1 MNISQI
7 IDELK
12 KHSNPSQI
20 AGMQRFGINP
30 EKTFAVK
37 VPILRDIAK
46 KIKRDH
52 QLALQL
58 WDCGYRETQ
67 IIASMIADPK
77 QVSDELMDRFA
88 SFFSYWEI
96 CDQFC
101 MNLFEKMPNAYEKA
115 LEYSYRQPTFEKR
128 TGFVLMARLAV
139 SDKKAVDDKFYPFFD
154 RIMQESCDGR
164 NDVKKGVNWALRQI
178 GKRNVRLR
186 EKALIT
192 IEAIL
197 EQKDSVKWVATD
209 AKRELM
215 DVKII
220 QRIK

>member
-1 MNISQI
+1 MDFEEVITELRKNSNLSQI
-7 IDELK
+7 E
-12 KHSNPSQI
+12 
-20 AGMQRFGINP
+20 GMKRFGINP
-30 EKTFAVK
+30 EKTFVVK
-37 VPILRDIAK
+37 IPIMREIAK
-46 KIKRDH
+46 KIKTDH

-58 WDCGYRETQ
+58 WDYGYRETE
-67 IIASMIADPK
+67 IIASMIADPA
-77 QVSDELMDRFA
+77 QVNDELMDRFV
-88 SFFSYWEI
+88 SSFSYWEI

-115 LEYSYRQPTFEKR
+115 LEYSYREPTFEKR

-154 RIMQESCDGR
+154 RIIQESCDGR
-164 NDVKKGVNWALRQI
+164 NDVKKAVNWALRQI

-197 EQKDSVKWVATD
+197 KHKDSVKWVAMD

>member
-7 IDELK
+7 IEELRK
-12 KHSNPSQI
+12 YSNPSQI

-30 EKTFAVK
+30 EKTYVVK
-37 VPILRDIAK
+37 IPIMRDIAK
-46 KIKRDH
+46 KIKTDQ

-58 WDCGYRETQ
+58 WDYGYRETQ
-67 IIASMIADPK
+67 IIASMIADPT
-77 QVSDELMDRFA
+77 QVSDELMDKFA
-88 SFFSYWEI
+88 STFSYWEI

-115 LEYSYRQPTFEKR
+115 LEFSYREPTFEKR
-128 TGFVLMARLAV
+128 TGFVLMTRLAV

-154 RIMQESCDGR
+154 RIIHESCDSR

-197 EQKDSVKWVATD
+197 KHKDSVKWVAMD

>member
-1 MNISQI
+1 MNLSQI
-7 IDELK
+7 IEELK
-12 KHSNPSQI
+12 RYSDPSQI
-20 AGMQRFGINP
+20 DGMKRFGISP
-30 EKTFAVK
+30 DKTFAVK
-37 VPILRDIAK
+37 IPTLRAIAK
-46 KIKRDH
+46 KIKKDH
-52 QLALQL
+52 SLALQL

-67 IIASMIADPK
+67 IIASMIADPA
-77 QVSDELMDRFA
+77 QVNDELMDRFA

-115 LEYSYRQPTFEKR
+115 LEFSYREPTFEKR

-139 SDKKAVDDKFYPFFD
+139 SDKKAVDDKFYPFFN
-154 RIMQESCDGR
+154 RIIQESCDGR
-164 NDVKKGVNWALRQI
+164 NDVKKAVNWALRQI

-186 EKALIT
+186 EKALET
-192 IEAIL
+192 VEAML
-197 EQKDSVKWVATD
+197 KRKDSVKWIAMD